1 MRLPSPDLLRNFAF
15 GFALGALMVAG
26 LNAHGFTGDLS
37 SAAHAEPAAERLQPA
52 SEFAIPAEKSR

>member
-1 MRLPSPDLLRNFAF
+1 MRNLSPELLRNFAL

-37 SAAHAEPAAERLQPA
+37 AAAHAEPAAERLKPA
-52 SEFAIPAEKSR
+52 AEFVIPAEKGE

>member
-1 MRLPSPDLLRNFAF
+1 MRNLSPELLRNFAI

-37 SAAHAEPAAERLQPA
+37 AAAHAEPAPERIVPA
-52 SEFAIPAEKSR
+52 SEFLIPAKDAR